1 MRTAMRTTKE
11 LANAGQDRT
20 IPSSVAAALSREIKE
35 FVEEEAPLMVL
46 MSSPGIKK
54 VSGGGSLGMFLLR
67 VGNNQPEG
75 FGRRGGG
82 GCRGTCYVS
91 VASW

>member
-1 MRTAMRTTKE
+1 MRTAMRTAKE

-20 IPSSVAAALSREIKE
+20 IPASVATALSREIKE

-54 VSGGGSLGMFLLR
+54 VG
-67 VGNNQPEG
+67 
-75 FGRRGGG
+75 
-82 GCRGTCYVS
+82 
-91 VASW
+91 AS